1 MRYARYFPTGQYKSA
16 AHSAARLRVAQGDE
30 GTLGSRKK
38 QIHSALP
45 QAKAERNA
53 RSDKTKCI
61 FLERSALLRASL
73 RQNGV
78 AQVLYDYPGLRPG
91 LFSLMPQT
99 RHSHSRR
106 EDRHCA
112 KNAEPG
118 SPADRVVP
126 AAGVSGSLR
135 QIGIEKAS
143 SQKL

>member
-61 FLERSALLRASL
+61 FLERSAFAARWPSAERCGS
-73 RQNGV
+73 
-78 AQVLYDYPGLRPG
+78 AFSDYPGLRPG
-91 LFSLMPQT
+91 LFSLVPHT
-99 RHSHSRR
+99 RHSSIR
-106 EDRHCA
+106 DRA
-112 KNAEPG
+112 
-118 SPADRVVP
+118 
-126 AAGVSGSLR
+126 LR
-135 QIGIEKAS
+135 WHA
-143 SQKL
+143 

>member
-61 FLERSALLRASL
+61 FLERSAFAARWPSARSKIYVDDRGSSCTLYPSQRSSRTSLLRRFLAAS
-73 RQNGV
+73 
-78 AQVLYDYPGLRPG
+78 GLGRLPY
-91 LFSLMPQT
+91 SM
-99 RHSHSRR
+99 
-106 EDRHCA
+106 
-112 KNAEPG
+112 
-118 SPADRVVP
+118 
-126 AAGVSGSLR
+126 
-135 QIGIEKAS
+135 
-143 SQKL
+143 